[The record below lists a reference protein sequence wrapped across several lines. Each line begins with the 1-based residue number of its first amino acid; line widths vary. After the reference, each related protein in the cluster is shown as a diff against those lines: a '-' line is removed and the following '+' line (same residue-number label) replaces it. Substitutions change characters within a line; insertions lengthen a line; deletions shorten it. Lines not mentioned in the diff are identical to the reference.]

1 MYSSILKETYTL
13 LYYVI
18 ICIYTLN
25 YLTDSVCKEKYAQPV
40 ARGIPFDQRTQFLAP
55 FIVKIRKIVFAELPH
70 FPAKFGVWPLAGW
83 MW

>member
-1 MYSSILKETYTL
+1 ML
-13 LYYVI
+13 LYVYN
-18 ICIYTLN
+18 IYTVN
-25 YLTDSVCKEKYAQPV
+25 YFTDSVYKEGGIPPT
-40 ARGIPFDQRTQFLAP
+40 RGIPFDQRTQFLAP

>member
-18 ICIYTLN
+18 IVIYTVN
-25 YLTDSVCKEKYAQPV
+25 YLTDSVCKEGGIPPT
-40 ARGIPFDQRTQFLAP
+40 RGIPFDQRTQFLAP

-70 FPAKFGVWPLAGW
+70 FPAKFGVWPLARW